1 LTILPAVDGIWTLG
15 VAALEQSALPAGFPG
30 ARMESPFSRQ
40 PWRYSIGLVLA
51 VLLAAPV
58 AGQFVPPQNL
68 DPTSAA
74 IQLDSSF
81 QSDAW
86 LVYTY
91 DIDVSGQV
99 VNAAIR
105 SSNGVPEV
113 EQAVL
118 RQVNTL
124 RFSPA
129 TRNGEPLRVS
139 ADPVIYTWI
148 LDKPREMSP
157 GFERQ
162 YREAWALY
170 SEGNYG
176 AAADIAR
183 DLQDYPGRN
192 ALEEVKSRILA
203 ASLASRW
210 QDDDA
215 ELRHLGRVVALQ
227 QLALDNNFR
236 NRYIPSDQYL
246 RILDRIVTLQLNAM
260 MLADAGD
267 TLLQMRRL
275 GGDDGVIDGAGQ
287 RFVEAQRQFD
297 AMPDVTVKGE
307 LVPLFEG
314 GTGAWKAGLSRT
326 DFSISDVRGRVGSV
340 FLVCND
346 TEKQLRY
353 PSQEPWSIP
362 PGWTNCKIDIAGEAG
377 TQLVLHQHAP
387 G

>member
-1 LTILPAVDGIWTLG
+1 
-15 VAALEQSALPAGFPG
+15 
-30 ARMESPFSRQ
+30 MESITTGR
-40 PWRYSIGLVLA
+40 PWRRCIALVLT
-51 VLLAAPV
+51 VLVAAPV

-68 DPTSAA
+68 DPTSGA
-74 IQLDSSF
+74 IQLDTSF

-91 DIDVSGQV
+91 DIDATGQV
-99 VNAAIR
+99 ANATIR

-118 RQVNTL
+118 RQVKAM
-124 RFSPA
+124 RFRPA
-129 TRNGEPLRVS
+129 TRDGTPIKVS
-139 ADPVIYTWI
+139 ADPVTYTWI
-148 LDKPREMSP
+148 LDKSREMSP

-170 SEGNYG
+170 SDENYA
-176 AAADIAR
+176 AAADIAKV
-183 DLQDYPGRN
+183 LQDYPGRN

-203 ASLASRW
+203 ASLAGRR
-210 QDDDA
+210 QDGA
-215 ELRHLGRVVALQ
+215 TELRHLGRVVQLQ

-236 NRYIPSDQYL
+236 NSYVPADQFL
-246 RILDRIVTLQLNAM
+246 RILNRIVTLQLDGM

-275 GGDDGVIDGAGQ
+275 GGDDAIIAGAGQ
-287 RFVEAQRQFD
+287 RFAEAQRLFD
-297 AMPDVTVKGE
+297 ATPDVVVNGE
-307 LVPLFEG
+307 LVALFDDG
-314 GTGAWKAGLSRT
+314 PGSWKTGLSRT
-326 DFSISDVRGRVGSV
+326 AFSISDVRGSVGSV
-340 FLVCND
+340 FLVCTG

-353 PSQEPWSIP
+353 PSRERWVIP
-362 PGWTNCKIDIAGEAG
+362 PGWNDCRIDISGEAG

>member
-1 LTILPAVDGIWTLG
+1 MQFPFSKHSLRHCTGLLLALL
-15 VAALEQSALPAGFPG
+15 VAAPA
-30 ARMESPFSRQ
+30 S
-40 PWRYSIGLVLA
+40 
-51 VLLAAPV
+51 
-58 AGQFVPPQNL
+58 GQFVPPQNL
-68 DPTSAA
+68 DPDSVS

-91 DIDVSGQV
+91 DIDATGQV
-99 VNAAIR
+99 VNATIH

-118 RQVNTL
+118 RQVNSL
-124 RFSPA
+124 RFRPA
-129 TRNGEPLRVS
+129 TRNGNPLKVS
-139 ADPVIYTWI
+139 ADPVTYTWI

-176 AAADIAR
+176 AAADIAKV
-183 DLQDYPGRN
+183 LQDYPGRN

-210 QDDDA
+210 QDEA
-215 ELRHLGRVVALQ
+215 EELQHLGRVVELQ

-236 NRYIPSDQYL
+236 NSYVPADQFL
-246 RILDRIVTLQLNAM
+246 RILNRIVTLQLNGL

-267 TLLQMRRL
+267 TLMQMRRL
-275 GGDDGVIDGAGQ
+275 GGDDPIIAGAGR
-287 RFVEAQRQFD
+287 RFIEAQRQFE
-297 AMPDVTVKGE
+297 ATPDVSVKGE
-307 LVPLFEG
+307 LQPLFDG
-314 GTGAWKAGLSRT
+314 GPGSWKVGLSRAA
-326 DFSISDVRGRVGSV
+326 FSISDVRGRVGSV
-340 FLVCND
+340 FLICNG

-353 PSQEPWSIP
+353 PSPEAWTIP
-362 PGWTNCKIDIAGEAG
+362 PGWNNCKIDISGEAG
-377 TQLVLHQHAP
+377 TQLELHQHAP